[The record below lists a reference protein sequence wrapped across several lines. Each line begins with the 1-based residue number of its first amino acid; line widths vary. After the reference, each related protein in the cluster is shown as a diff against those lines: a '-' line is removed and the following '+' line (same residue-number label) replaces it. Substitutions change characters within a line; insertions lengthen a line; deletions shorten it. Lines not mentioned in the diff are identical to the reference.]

1 MTIKIITDPLEI
13 IRSRP
18 GAVIKDLTCQGFHNL
33 IIEAIKKAVDPV
45 TNNNPEKCSLIL
57 DTDGTLL
64 FQDNGNGL
72 NIVES
77 NIERTIY
84 MLTTMLAGEPPKD
97 SQTYSSLNF
106 LFNLSPILIATSAYF
121 SITTVSKD
129 NQYYMSCVNG
139 CIENALCKVNKN
151 IEIGTIIHV
160 LPDSKIWGE
169 CKINTSFIANEISNF
184 INQMNLKI
192 EVNVDAVGWAE
203 K

>member
-18 GAVIKDLTCQGFHNL
+18 SAIIKDLTCQGFHDL
-33 IIEAIKKAVDPV
+33 IIEAIKKSIDPA
-45 TNNNPEKCSLIL
+45 TNNNPKKCSLLL
-57 DTDGTLL
+57 DKDNILL

-77 NIERTIY
+77 NLERTIY
-84 MLTTMLAGEPPKD
+84 MLTTMLAGDPPKD

-106 LFNLSPILIATSAYF
+106 LFNLSPILIATSVYF

-129 NQYYMSCVNG
+129 NQYYMSCING
-139 CIENALCKVNKN
+139 RIENALHKVDKN
-151 IEIGTIIHV
+151 IERGTIIRI

-169 CKINTSFIANEISNF
+169 CKINTCLIKNKISDF
-184 INQMNLKI
+184 INQNSYGVVL
-192 EVNVDAVGWAE
+192 VS
-203 K
+203 